1 MEKNAEKNVEKNVE
15 KNEQDPQ
22 LAKLLFLLFVYVA
35 DADDALTAR
44 EVERLNQLIDQPD
57 WCSLPTVQSALQRLK
72 QDYAQFWRDYQKKTL
87 VRSSATLS
95 EALTLVL
102 QDIRNQDTPALC
114 TALLSYV
121 SAFSSS
127 HASLLSWLGI
137 AAQVRAKVQAR
148 DEVEML
154 LAKFSHPENSEYRDH
169 SAGNG
174 IASSTSATPEQP
186 RPAPTISTLGQLW
199 PAAALEYQS
208 EQVWQRGRIRL
219 QCVAVIPETHDVK
232 TFAFVAVPGKLY
244 AYKPGQFLTL
254 ELPLEGKT
262 VRRSYTIS
270 SSPSRPHLLHITV
283 KRVTNGR
290 VSNWLHDNMQ
300 PGFEFYASG
309 PHGHFSCFD
318 APNDKLLLIAAG
330 SGITPVMSMLR
341 WLADTQS
348 HADIVLLN
356 NVRTP
361 FDVVFE
367 QELRYLGTRLGQRLR
382 QALVPARVDAGQS
395 WQGPVGR
402 FNIDL
407 IKMVAPDFL
416 QREVFVCGPAG
427 YMETVRQTLAQHG
440 HPVPHFH
447 QESFGGPPVA
457 ASTASAATE
466 ATETT
471 ETTEAGISKP
481 GAATLAS
488 TPAQVSLPAP
498 VTNALTAPA
507 QAGAQAATPMPAA
520 PMPAVPTT
528 AVPSTA
534 SSTNAGNIELVFAKS
549 GKTVQCSGDDFL
561 LDVAEANGI
570 ALESSCRSGNCGTC
584 KVKKLEGKVD
594 MDEQQALSAAD
605 LEDNYILCCVGR
617 ASSTKLVLDA

>member
-1 MEKNAEKNVEKNVE
+1 MEKNAGKNAEKND
-15 KNEQDPQ
+15 QDPQ

-57 WCSLPTVQSALQRLK
+57 WCSLPAVQSALQRLK
-72 QDYAQFWRDYQKKTL
+72 QDYAHFWRDYQKKTL
-87 VRSSATLS
+87 VRSTPALS
-95 EALTLVL
+95 EALAEVL
-102 QDIRNQDTPALC
+102 LGIGNEAIPALC

-137 AAQVRAKVQAR
+137 AAQVRAKVQAL
-148 DEVEML
+148 DEVEL
-154 LAKFSHPENSEYRDH
+154 LLTRFSHPENSNYSEHSEYSADH
-169 SAGNG
+169 SLA
-174 IASSTSATPEQP
+174 SATGPTPLLQ
-186 RPAPTISTLGQLW
+186 APSASILGQLW

-219 QCVAVIPETHDVK
+219 RCVAVIPETHDVK

-244 AYKPGQFLTL
+244 SYKPGQFLTL

-283 KRVTNGR
+283 KRVPNGR

-348 HADIVLLN
+348 NADIVLLN

-361 FDVVFE
+361 VDVVFE

-382 QALVPARVDAGQS
+382 QTLVPARVDAGQS

-427 YMETVRQTLAQHG
+427 YMEVVRQTLEQHG

-447 QESFGGPPVA
+447 QESFGGAPVA
-457 ASTASAATE
+457 ATAATE
-466 ATETT
+466 V
-471 ETTEAGISKP
+471 GISAP
-481 GAATLAS
+481 GAATLAATS
-488 TPAQVSLPAP
+488 ATTSATTPAITPTTTPAQVSAPAAVAVP
-498 VTNALTAPA
+498 ASALAPPA
-507 QAGAQAATPMPAA
+507 QAAAQTAAAMP
-520 PMPAVPTT
+520 PGPAV
-528 AVPSTA
+528 A
-534 SSTNAGNIELVFAKS
+534 SSAGAGNIELVFAKS

-617 ASSTKLVLDA
+617 ASSSKLVLDA